1 MKVSILIPTYNRIDA
16 LIATVT
22 ALTAQS
28 FKDFEVI
35 IADQSDI
42 PVGSN
47 GTVQTLVR
55 LLEFHGNPVK
65 ILVNFP
71 RRGIAQQRQFLL
83 DRSGSPYS
91 LFLDDDIVLESDALE
106 RMVTALEEENA
117 GFAGMALI
125 GLSYLEDFRP
135 HQQHVEFW
143 EDRVEPEIIRPG
155 SREWFRHP
163 LHNAANIHHT
173 AQTLGI
179 AAAQQRKYKIAWI
192 GGCVLY
198 DTAKLKE
205 TGGFSFWEQ
214 LPQSHCGEDVLAQ
227 IRLMEKYGGFG
238 IIPSG
243 AYHLELPTTITQRE
257 VNAPEYLLR

>member
-106 RMVTALEEENA
+106 RK
-117 GFAGMALI
+117 I
-125 GLSYLEDFRP
+125 G
-135 HQQHVEFW
+135 
-143 EDRVEPEIIRPG
+143 
-155 SREWFRHP
+155 
-163 LHNAANIHHT
+163 
-173 AQTLGI
+173 
-179 AAAQQRKYKIAWI
+179 
-192 GGCVLY
+192 
-198 DTAKLKE
+198 
-205 TGGFSFWEQ
+205 
-214 LPQSHCGEDVLAQ
+214 
-227 IRLMEKYGGFG
+227 
-238 IIPSG
+238 
-243 AYHLELPTTITQRE
+243 
-257 VNAPEYLLR
+257 